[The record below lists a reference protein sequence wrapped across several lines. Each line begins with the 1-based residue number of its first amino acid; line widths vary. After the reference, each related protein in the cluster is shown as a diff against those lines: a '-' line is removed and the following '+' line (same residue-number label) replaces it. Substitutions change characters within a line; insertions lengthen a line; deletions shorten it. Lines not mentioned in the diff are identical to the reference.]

1 MAQLTYRSGDGVL
14 GAVFGVFVRPQTYLN
29 LVYLYLAFPLG
40 IAYFVFIVVGLSMG
54 FGLIITLFGA
64 PLLVLTIVASWLL
77 SSFERELANRLL
89 KEEIPPILQVDIS
102 GLTLLNKLK
111 ALLSNPV
118 TWTGLLYLIVKFPIG
133 VASFVLATLLLTG
146 SGALLAA
153 PIYYRWSDINFGI
166 WRVDS
171 FGEAIILVP
180 IGVVM
185 AIVTPHVLN
194 FAAFLSGRLAYLM
207 LGVSWWGPARQNT
220 VR

>member
-1 MAQLTYRSGDGVL
+1 MAELTYRSGDGVL
-14 GAVFGVFVRPQTYLN
+14 GAMFGVFVRPQTYLN

-64 PLLVLTIVASWLL
+64 PLLVLTIVATWLL

-89 KEEIPPILQVDIS
+89 KEEIPPILQVDLL

-153 PIYYRWSDINFGI
+153 PIYYRWSVINFGI

-180 IGVVM
+180 VGVVM

-207 LGVSWWGPARQNT
+207 LGISWWGPARQNT

>member
-1 MAQLTYRSGDGVL
+1 MAELTYRSGDGVL

-64 PLLVLTIVASWLL
+64 PLLVLTIVATWLL

-89 KEEIPPILQVDIS
+89 KEEIPPILQVDLS

-133 VASFVLATLLLTG
+133 VASFVLATLLVIG
-146 SGALLAA
+146 SLALLAV
-153 PIYYRWSDINFGI
+153 PIYVLWRDINFGI

-171 FGEAIILVP
+171 LGESIIFLPV
-180 IGVVM
+180 GVVM